1 MYKMRDQIRVEEGKI
16 MEDGLVVSKK
26 NFVLFIA
33 EVINCTA
40 QTDKRTEKIQII
52 VKAAERFL
60 GVKEL
65 TWEKVR
71 DGLTLESQQSQET
84 WVAQQYG

>member
-1 MYKMRDQIRVEEGKI
+1 